1 MTMRKITTLGA
12 AALCL
17 VVLAGTAYARNPH
30 CAGGIQYVVNGMKD
44 KDKGNQEDYERQM
57 HKAVAQLEM
66 CSSEDPEDFEA
77 IGYLGWAYAELG
89 DYGKAGEAFNTSI
102 EGLTA
107 KGDKKKVE
115 WAKNN
120 RESYWAN
127 AFNAGIGS
135 INTARELF
143 DPYDKTPADDAEKAL
158 KDEATK
164 NYEAAVTSLKNA
176 SALKPTD
183 AQTARNLGIAY
194 ALMGR
199 YDEAAGIFQ
208 KGLAATPDDKDLQES
223 LKSVR
228 TQHANKLIEEKK
240 YDEAIAYFADLVKGS
255 PKDAD
260 LYLGQA
266 DATFRK
272 AQALE
277 GDARAAGFDG
287 AGDLYAKAAELKGG
301 DADLSFNAALAFQ
314 NAGKHQ
320 KAVVQW
326 EKTLSLRPDDIDAL
340 TAYAAALSEVGK
352 PQEATEALL
361 KALAKK
367 PKEATIHRQLGAVY
381 TKANDNEKA
390 TEELMVYLAL
400 SKGAAV
406 DDPAAQASKAAKSSD
421 AGKTLAKMGAPE
433 ELTPWEA
440 DGEKYETWF
449 YWTKHKAYHFKGGA
463 LQVESDWS
471 ASAKYATAGS
481 K

>member
-1 MTMRKITTLGA
+1 MRKITTMGA
-12 AALCL
+12 AAMCL

-44 KDKGNQEDYERQM
+44 KDKGNMEDYQRQM
-57 HKAVAQLEM
+57 NKAVNQLEI

-77 IGYLGWAYAELG
+77 VGYLGWAYAEIG
-89 DYGKAGEAFNTSI
+89 DYQKAGEAFTRSI
-102 EGLTA
+102 DGLEA
-107 KGDKKKVE
+107 KGDKKKAE

-143 DPYDKTPADDAEKAL
+143 DPYDKEPADDAEKAL
-158 KDEATK
+158 KEEATK
-164 NYEAAVTSLKNA
+164 NYDAAVQSLSNA

-183 AQTARNLGIAY
+183 PQTARNLGIAY

-199 YDEAAGIFQ
+199 YEQAAEIFQ
-208 KGLAATPDDKDLQES
+208 KGLAAAPDDKDLSES

-228 TQHANKLIEEKK
+228 TQHANRLIDAKK
-240 YDEAIAYFADLVKGS
+240 YDEAIQYFDDLIKAS
-255 PKDAD
+255 PTDGD
-260 LYLGQA
+260 LYLGKA

-272 AQALE
+272 AQTLE
-277 GDARAAGFDG
+277 SDARNAAFKSAAAAYG
-287 AGDLYAKAAELKGG
+287 KAAELRGG
-301 DADLSFNAALAFQ
+301 DADLSFNEALAWQ
-314 NAGKHQ
+314 NAADWQ
-320 KAVVQW
+320 KAVGAW
-326 EKTLSLRPDDIDAL
+326 ERTLSKRPDDIDAL

-352 PQEATEALL
+352 PQEAVEALL

-400 SKGAAV
+400 SKGTPV
-406 DDPAAQASKAAKSSD
+406 DDPAAQAAKSAKASN
-421 AGKTLAKMGAPE
+421 AGKTLASMGAPE
-433 ELTPWEA
+433 EVIPWEA

-449 YWTKHKAYHFKGGA
+449 YWTKHKAFHFKGGA